1 MRPGIDVECREVGL
15 RDGLQIQKVFFPTQ
29 DKIRWLTLEATAG
42 MPEIEV
48 CSFVPPK
55 LLPQFADNK
64 EVVAAALKIDGL
76 CVAALS
82 PNMRGAQDAF
92 QAGIHKLNYVTSV
105 SESHNMS
112 NVRRTV
118 DESVADFERIVA
130 LRDSTPGAKDI
141 RLCTGLATALGC
153 TIEGNVAVSAVL
165 KLAERFV
172 EAGADELSVADTVGY
187 ANPQQVKAMFEA
199 VIGEFGKTVPI
210 SAHFH
215 DTRGLGLA
223 NTFAALEA
231 GCRRFDASLA
241 GLGGCPFAPNATGN
255 IVMED
260 LVFLLEG
267 AGLKTG
273 VDIDKLVEIREIV
286 ARNLPD
292 ETLYGMYARAGA
304 PKGFVPASAAA

>member
-29 DKIRWLTLEATAG
+29 DKIRWLTLEAAAG

-55 LLPQFADNK
+55 LLPQFADNQ

-130 LRDSTPGAKDI
+130 LRKETNR
-141 RLCTGLATALGC
+141 RLR
-153 TIEGNVAVSAVL
+153 EL
-165 KLAERFV
+165 K
-172 EAGADELSVADTVGY
+172 
-187 ANPQQVKAMFEA
+187 
-199 VIGEFGKTVPI
+199 
-210 SAHFH
+210 
-215 DTRGLGLA
+215 
-223 NTFAALEA
+223 
-231 GCRRFDASLA
+231 
-241 GLGGCPFAPNATGN
+241 
-255 IVMED
+255 ED
-260 LVFLLEG
+260 LVSGGNGQLEQLEQRLGRVEGTAVQLAHDGDAQAVEPAVALGGGGEG
-267 AGLKTG
+267 AGPLV
-273 VDIDKLVEIREIV
+273 VDVEG
-286 ARNLPD
+286 D
-292 ETLYGMYARAGA
+292 EVCGGWRDRS
-304 PKGFVPASAAA
+304 V